1 MSRRPGGAQSAPLWQ
16 RSILAVNLFLLA
28 RGGVAAGLVVQATR
42 NHATD
47 SEQEEGDGQHWSS
60 CAASRVARRA
70 RAPARDS
77 LSANYVSWPDCLITK
92 YRSRDP
98 HASPLR
104 RLAAVCVE
112 TKCSHCVF
120 ERRTLYSR
128 TCA

>member
-1 MSRRPGGAQSAPLWQ
+1 MSRRPGGAHGCPSWQ

-60 CAASRVARRA
+60 CAASRVAPCA
-70 RAPARDS
+70 RAAVEFVRAEYLP
-77 LSANYVSWPDCLITK
+77 VPDCLITK

-98 HASPLR
+98 ASHLCAGLR
-104 RLAAVCVE
+104 PCV
-112 TKCSHCVF
+112 
-120 ERRTLYSR
+120 
-128 TCA
+128 

>member
-1 MSRRPGGAQSAPLWQ
+1 MSRRPGGAQSAPSWQ

-60 CAASRVARRA
+60 CAASRVAPCA
-70 RAPARDS
+70 RAAVDVCPRG
-77 LSANYVSWPDCLITK
+77 LPPDCLITK

-98 HASPLR
+98 ASHLCAGLR
-104 RLAAVCVE
+104 PCV
-112 TKCSHCVF
+112 
-120 ERRTLYSR
+120 
-128 TCA
+128 

>member
-1 MSRRPGGAQSAPLWQ
+1 MYNPVAQSTPSWQ

-47 SEQEEGDGQHWSS
+47 SEQEEGDGQHWRRY
-60 CAASRVARRA
+60 AASLSRRA

-98 HASPLR
+98 P
-104 RLAAVCVE
+104 RLTPAPACGRVCRN
-112 TKCSHCVF
+112 KMCSHCVF
-120 ERRTLYSR
+120 ERRTL
-128 TCA
+128 

>member
-1 MSRRPGGAQSAPLWQ
+1 MEPTAPSWQ

-47 SEQEEGDGQHWSS
+47 SEQEEGDGQHWRRDVRPR
-60 CAASRVARRA
+60 SRGARA
-70 RAPARDS
+70 RGS
-77 LSANYVSWPDCLITK
+77 LTLSADYVLITK
-92 YRSRDP
+92 VPSRSRDP

-112 TKCSHCVF
+112 
-120 ERRTLYSR
+120 
-128 TCA
+128 